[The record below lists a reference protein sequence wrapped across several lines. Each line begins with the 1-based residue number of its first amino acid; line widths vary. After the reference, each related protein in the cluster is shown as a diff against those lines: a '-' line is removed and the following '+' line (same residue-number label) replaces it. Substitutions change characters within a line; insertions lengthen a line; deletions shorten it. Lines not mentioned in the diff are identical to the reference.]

1 MNENFYSEMK
11 TQYTLGIDIGGTT
24 IKYGICSSGGRL
36 RGQGAVPTPATAP
49 KQVILKKLNEIVS
62 ENLML
67 AEKEKLTIAAIGIG
81 TPGSVDIHQG
91 YLMGGTP
98 NFKYWRNVS
107 IAKFVMDRFDIP
119 VFVDNDANLMAFGEF
134 MYGAGKDKKDVIC
147 LTLGTGIGGGVIING
162 EIYRGSFFAGAELG
176 HMTINHAGKPCNCGG
191 RGCLERYASA
201 TAVIE
206 DYNRENPSNPVRGT
220 RRIFQLAEQG
230 DSLAQGVIDRFI
242 SYLAAGLANIT
253 NIFNPEM
260 IIIGGGVS
268 EAGKQFIEKVYQ
280 ACQERAMPVSFKNVE
295 IVGATLGN
303 RAGILGAGAFAL
315 NRLNPAGTLP

>member
-1 MNENFYSEMK
+1 
-11 TQYTLGIDIGGTT
+11 
-24 IKYGICSSGGRL
+24 
-36 RGQGAVPTPATAP
+36 
-49 KQVILKKLNEIVS
+49 
-62 ENLML
+62 
-67 AEKEKLTIAAIGIG
+67 
-81 TPGSVDIHQG
+81 
-91 YLMGGTP
+91 
-98 NFKYWRNVS
+98 
-107 IAKFVMDRFDIP
+107 
-119 VFVDNDANLMAFGEF
+119 

-147 LTLGTGIGGGVIING
+147 LTLGTGIGGGIIING

-176 HMTINHAGKPCNCGG
+176 HMTINHDGKPCNCGG

-206 DYNRENPSNPVRGT
+206 DYNRENLSNPVRGT
-220 RRIFQLAEQG
+220 RQIFQLAEQG
-230 DSLAQGVIDRFI
+230 DSLAQDVIDRFV

-268 EAGKQFIEKVYQ
+268 EAGKPFIEKIYR

-315 NRLNPAGTLP
+315 KRFNLAGILP